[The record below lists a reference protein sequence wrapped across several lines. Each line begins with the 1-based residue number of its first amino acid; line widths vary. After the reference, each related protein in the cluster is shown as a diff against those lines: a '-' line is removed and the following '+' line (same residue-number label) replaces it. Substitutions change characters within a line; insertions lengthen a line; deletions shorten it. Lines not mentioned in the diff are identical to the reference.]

1 MASKTPTNKK
11 SRKNNAIRNIQDKGM
26 IDRLKAQ
33 DVVQKHI
40 EQIHLN
46 RRSLDEMA
54 FYPAHDERKE
64 SSAYKQVHE
73 DMVITHDL
81 PCLVCGVKYSTLAD
95 LKENRYGSK
104 QMETHHHIIEWALAN
119 AIDTDK
125 FNKIMLPNLK
135 HRHPDNPLY
144 QKSGLAKD
152 EVSAWVDHS
161 PDNLWVLCDVH
172 HRAKWF
178 GIHSITYPIWCPM
191 DLLENDFDAY
201 VRAQIA
207 KEKQTSTKTKPKS
220 KGAKNKK

>member
-1 MASKTPTNKK
+1 MAARKRSGKT
-11 SRKNNAIRNIQDKGM
+11 SRKDKTTRGAQDKGM
-26 IDRLKAQ
+26 IQRLKAQ

-54 FYPAHDERKE
+54 FYPAHDARKE
-64 SSAYKQVHE
+64 SPAYKEVHD
-73 DMVITHDL
+73 DMVVVHDL
-81 PCLVCGVKYSTLAD
+81 PCLVCGVRRSTITD
-95 LKENRYGSK
+95 PKQNRYAAK

-119 AIDTDK
+119 AIDADK

-135 HRHPDNPLY
+135 HRHPENPLY
-144 QKSGLAKD
+144 QKPALTKD

-191 DLLENDFDAY
+191 DLLEDDFDAY

-207 KEKQTSTKTKPKS
+207 KQKGASTKRTKNR
-220 KGAKNKK
+220 AKNKK